1 MKGLSMA
8 SKSKRAQMA
17 PQRNLAK
24 TFIYWAIAI
33 LVVKLVIIFN
43 IQALPLNETWG
54 KDFLVGGIW
63 PGSDAE
69 NYLAGY
75 INLIKDGIF
84 STNSFLSYFPAGYP
98 LIILFLSIFGKSW
111 VLITLS
117 ILQSIIFS
125 FAAYYFAVQLSRT
138 RLKKFSY
145 LVFMLIILN
154 PTLSLTSII
163 IGYESLT
170 ASGYLIVL
178 SLIIKDFIE
187 KNDKNFTKY
196 LIISSLT
203 FGLMTFMQPRLI
215 ISGLMTNL
223 LWLVIRKGFKAG
235 SIMLII
241 SLAVTL
247 FFPATLIYR
256 NHKANGFNAISTN
269 LGTTMNIGAGDKA
282 TGGYAVKDYGVPCNT
297 SGNAAE
303 IDNQTVKCVLNWYL
317 NNPVKSAELFYN
329 KTLYFWSPWSGPEGN
344 GTMARNPWLKINPI
358 QDIIKTKD
366 GYTAIFGWSGKLIS
380 WLWLLGGIAILLYGY
395 LILWRQ
401 KSLERFIG
409 SIAIIAIGSNW
420 LISLISIGDHRFRVP
435 IMGMSLFLQAV
446 GIKTLLKGG
455 KVPMVD
461 GPSLR

>member
-1 MKGLSMA
+1 MA

-24 TFIYWAIAI
+24 TFMYWAIAI
-33 LVVKLVIIFN
+33 LAVKLIIIFN
-43 IQALPLNETWG
+43 IQSLPLNETWG

-75 INLIKDGIF
+75 ISLIKDGIF
-84 STNSFLSYFPAGYP
+84 STNSILSYFPAGYP

-125 FAAYYFAVQLSRT
+125 FAAYYFASQLSRT
-138 RLKKFSY
+138 KLKKFSY
-145 LVFMLIILN
+145 LVFILIIFN

-170 ASGYLIVL
+170 ASGYLIVFA
-178 SLIIKDFIE
+178 LIMKDFVE
-187 KNDKNFTKY
+187 KNDKNFNKL
-196 LIISSLT
+196 LIISSLI

-215 ISGLMTNL
+215 ISGLIINL
-223 LWLVIRKGFKAG
+223 LWLVIRKGVKAG
-235 SIMLII
+235 SLMLII

-256 NHKANGFNAISTN
+256 NHKSNGFNVISTN
-269 LGTTMNIGAGDKA
+269 LGATMNIGAGDNV
-282 TGGYAVKDYGVPCNT
+282 TGGYIDKDFGVPCNT
-297 SGNAAE
+297 NGNAAE

-401 KSLERFIG
+401 KSLERFVG
-409 SIAIIAIGSNW
+409 SIAMIAIGSNW

-446 GIKTLLKGG
+446 GIKTLLNGG
-455 KVPMVD
+455 KAPMVD